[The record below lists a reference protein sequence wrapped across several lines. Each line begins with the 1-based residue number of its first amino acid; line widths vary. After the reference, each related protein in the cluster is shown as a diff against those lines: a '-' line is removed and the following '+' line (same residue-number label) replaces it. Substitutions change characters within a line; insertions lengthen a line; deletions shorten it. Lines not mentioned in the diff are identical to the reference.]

1 MNIEEKKIFIYK
13 NIDKIEYHNEIVDY
27 IKTNDIKY
35 TENSNGFFVN
45 ISLIDEHI
53 NNIYNILQYIIF
65 NNIENDNDRFFKI
78 LSVIDDL
85 MSKSMEEL
93 HEMYVESL
101 PTIIYNQNVVRDI
114 NPNVLLDKLFD
125 RISRV

>member
-13 NIDKIEYHNEIVDY
+13 NIDKIEYHNEIVEY

-53 NNIYNILQYIIF
+53 NNIYNILQYTIH
-65 NNIENDNDRFFKI
+65 NNIENDNMVIKKQEMVMDNNNIIKNTSNNYNYNIELKKFNKEEKKI
-78 LSVIDDL
+78 ILE
-85 MSKSMEEL
+85 SKK
-93 HEMYVESL
+93 Y
-101 PTIIYNQNVVRDI
+101 
-114 NPNVLLDKLFD
+114 KFD
-125 RISRV
+125 N

>member
-13 NIDKIEYHNEIVDY
+13 NINKIDHHNEIVDY

-53 NNIYNILQYIIF
+53 NNIYNILQYTIH
-65 NNIENDNDRFFKI
+65 NNIENDNMVIKKQEMIIDNNNNIIKNTLNNYNIELKNFNKKENKI
-78 LSVIDDL
+78 IIE
-85 MSKSMEEL
+85 SKK
-93 HEMYVESL
+93 Y
-101 PTIIYNQNVVRDI
+101 
-114 NPNVLLDKLFD
+114 KFD
-125 RISRV
+125 N

>member
-13 NIDKIEYHNEIVDY
+13 NIDKIEYHNEIVEY

-65 NNIENDNDRFFKI
+65 NNIENDNMIIKKQEMI
-78 LSVIDDL
+78 LNNVIDKTTNL
-85 MSKSMEEL
+85 KKE
-93 HEMYVESL
+93 
-101 PTIIYNQNVVRDI
+101 IIYNIELKQFNKEEKKNYI
-114 NPNVLLDKLFD
+114 
-125 RISRV
+125 RI